1 MKYTL
6 KPQEVD
12 NALLDCQEY
21 IKENLTG
28 VQKPHIVS
36 LYRGS
41 LPIGVSLSNALKAPL
56 SIIDYQTRDGKSKKP
71 KLLKNAGITAS
82 DLLVVI
88 DDICDSGKTFKLTE
102 EYIKSWFPNNQIIFW
117 TIIGSKEHPEH
128 YKYSI
133 EHPQNETTG
142 EKAWVI
148 FPWETIEDTRCKSCH
163 YSEPCWKAPDTHI
176 HCNTKNCSFIN
187 SDTCD
192 RFIPRIELR

>member
-1 MKYTL
+1 MKYYLT
-6 KPQEVD
+6 PQEVD
-12 NALLDCQEY
+12 NSLLDCQEY
-21 IKENLTG
+21 IKENITG

-41 LPIGVSLSNALKAPL
+41 LPIGVQLSNSLNAPL

-88 DDICDSGKTFKLTE
+88 DDICDSGVTFKLTE

-117 TIIGSKEHPEH
+117 TVLGSKEHPEH

-133 EHPQNETTG
+133 EHPKDETSG
-142 EKAWVI
+142 EKAWIV
-148 FPWETIEDTRCKSCH
+148 FPWETITDKRCKSCH
-163 YSEPCWKAPDTHI
+163 YSEPCRNAPETHI
-176 HCNTKNCSFIN
+176 HCSMRDKSFKNSE
-187 SDTCD
+187 TCPG
-192 RFIPRIELR
+192 FLEKK